1 MLAGPH
7 LDCQETTTSVSNDGR
22 RGRAGPG
29 AVDWCRGRHRDRA
42 ARSLAPSGW
51 LVAANARGVRHVA
64 PPARPACGIDQLVG
78 GTP

>member
-7 LDCQETTTSVSNDGR
+7 LDCQDTTTSVSNDGR

-64 PPARPACGIDQLVG
+64 PRARPACGIDQLVG